1 MNNKEDR
8 RFQYLAHVIMI
19 LASIL
24 CIVPFILLITSSITD
39 ETTILRNGYSF
50 FPEVLSLDA
59 YKYLF
64 TNTATIFRAYGITI
78 FVTAVGTVAGLTIS
92 VLTAYPLSRRD
103 LPKGRLLMFLVVF
116 TMLFNGGLVPTY
128 LVYTQLFHIKNT
140 IFALI
145 VPMLLMNG
153 FNVMLLRNY
162 FVTNIPPALLESAN
176 IDGAGEMTTFI
187 KIVLPLS
194 LPITATIGLMQGIMY
209 WNDWN
214 NGLIYITNPKLFS
227 LQNLLNRIIMDAQ
240 SLQSLDLG
248 GDMAKDITQIPNTA
262 IRMAIAVVAVIPI
275 MALYPFFQKYFV
287 KGITIGSVKG

>member
-8 RFQYLAHVIMI
+8 KFQYLAHVVMI

-24 CIVPFILLITSSITD
+24 CLVPFILLIVSSITD
-39 ETTILRNGYSF
+39 EGTILRNGYSF
-50 FPEVLSLDA
+50 FPELLSFDA
-59 YKYLF
+59 YKYIF
-64 TNTATIFRAYGITI
+64 SNTTTIFRAYGITI
-78 FVTAVGTVAGLTIS
+78 FVTLVGTTTSLIIS
-92 VLTAYPLSRRD
+92 VLTAYPLSRHD
-103 LPKGRLLMFLVVF
+103 LPKRNLFMFLVVF

-145 VPMLLMNG
+145 VPSLLMNG

-162 FVTNIPPALLESAN
+162 FITNIPPALLESAN
-176 IDGAGEMTTFI
+176 IDGAGELKTFI

-248 GDMAKDITQIPNTA
+248 GDLAKNISQIPNTA
-262 IRMAIAVVAVIPI
+262 IRMAIAVVAVIPV